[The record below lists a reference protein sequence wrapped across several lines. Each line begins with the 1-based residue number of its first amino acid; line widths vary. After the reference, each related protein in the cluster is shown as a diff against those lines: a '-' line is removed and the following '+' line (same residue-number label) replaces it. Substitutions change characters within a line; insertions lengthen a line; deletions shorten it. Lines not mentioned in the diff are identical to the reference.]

1 MKSRNIATCGAVMLA
16 VLVCLWGARAAQA
29 QTMDQ
34 YYAVPPFVS
43 DQVAPNIL
51 ILMDNSG
58 SMTNRACESANCGTL
73 PPPGGGVSTVTVFTN
88 STRYSGFFDP
98 LSCYTYNGAYT
109 VTGQPNGRFEL
120 AGPKAPAA
128 VATACSS
135 TQWDGNFLNWAVFRR
150 FDAVKVAMIGGD
162 CAVGRAAD
170 GTCPATGAPSM
181 KTIASQRRYAGT
193 GNGHETA
200 AIVSGGGINGYGGR
214 IPTAATPGTPGTIRV
229 HLRGGTSGMQ
239 GTFCIDD
246 DATAPGNTATTC
258 VDADGF
264 AETQYA
270 VRLAVATEP
279 AGVVQQIGPQ
289 ARFGLAVFN
298 NNFAPSGST
307 SGQNDGLQVLVGIG
321 SRQSIDF
328 NGTFVETFNTNT
340 AAMVD
345 AVEEAWP
352 STWTPL
358 AETLYEAARY
368 VAQINSSM
376 YPSAYVYPI
385 GYAPGVALATNG
397 IGSLG
402 TGGGGAGT
410 PEITA
415 LTGTEVCPSGYVS
428 GGPTATC
435 AAGRDPYFYGS
446 NHTPAWATTSTQVPC
461 CKTFV
466 LVFTDGEP
474 TQDRNIP
481 GADPVTGVCTSSS
494 TSLCN
499 YAQANAPAYAGTPC
513 TSNRGAPYV
522 NNPGSTCNNDPATP
536 PNILL
541 KQHRTDYD
549 AQGFA
554 NGTHFLDD
562 VAYWSHI
569 NDLRPCNGTADGTI
583 AALGVSGRC
592 LPGLQNLTVY
602 TFYAFGVITGREL
615 LMHAALLGGFE
626 DTNNN
631 KLPDLQDEWD
641 KVINAT
647 GAPGSDGIPDTYF
660 ESSNVDDL
668 QDRLMAT
675 ITAIIRKSAS
685 GTSIS
690 VLATASTG
698 EGSIYQAYFFTSDVG
713 LGGANV
719 KWTGY
724 THSLFVDGFGNF
736 REDTVQDGKLVYE
749 QDRIITTRYDNDPS
763 SGTYQKVLVDK
774 FVDLNGDG
782 VADSAT
788 PILTSDLKSIVPVW
802 EAGKELA
809 YTTSGART
817 ILTWV
822 DANNNGVVDPAEQI
836 DFNTANCAALKD
848 YLRYPAA
855 TACDSGGSATNLI
868 NFIRGDEVAGLRT
881 RMLETPVGSRTYK
894 VWKLGD
900 PIHST
905 PTIVSAPKARY
916 DLAYGDADYNLFYQK
931 YRNRRQVAYVGANDG
946 MLHAFNGGYYHKG
959 DDSTTAGT
967 VEHGWYTKNPTDN
980 SSGPNLGAEMWSFI
994 PQELLP
1000 QLQWLARVDYS
1011 HVYYVDLKPTI
1022 TEARVFTPD
1031 ADHPGGWGTLL
1042 IGGFRMGGSCG
1053 QCIAGGGAPPMTAT
1067 IGGTS
1072 RTFYSAYFALDV
1084 TNPEVSPKLKWVFT
1098 DSGLGLTTSY
1108 PSVVRMK
1115 PDSITPPDTSTSPL
1129 NEKWFVI
1136 FGSGPNGYQADL
1148 PVVPGPT
1155 QQGAKLYVVDLKNGP
1170 KVAPGGSLTTMP
1182 VGTWRSFMG
1191 HVVSIDKDLD
1201 WRTDVAYSGRTIHD
1215 GALPWR
1221 GKMYRLTMNC
1231 PAAPCTTD
1239 TWGIANGANRTPTE
1253 VIDTFV
1259 DAGTGT
1265 TVEVGPTAAAP
1276 AVTID
1281 DTNATWVFFGTGRYF
1296 GNADKVD
1303 EDIQRLYGLKDKVMN
1318 GTCVQTTT
1326 VSCFSNDLVNVTNA
1340 VVCLVCASGTNQ
1352 VSDPTNPGATS
1363 VEGTGANSM
1372 MGLVAS
1378 KDGWR
1383 VTLPGPVTISGVS
1396 YSAERSVVNPTLI
1409 AGVIFLPTFVPTNN
1423 FCASD
1428 GISYLYVLFYKTGTA
1443 PPYPVVGTTPSGAN
1457 TNINTRVDLG
1467 VGLASSGSM
1476 HTGQEG
1482 AKINFQL
1489 SGGNANSPPAGLN
1502 GFYSKY
1508 VSWVHQ
1514 RD

>member
-1 MKSRNIATCGAVMLA
+1 MKTDNRQGEGAMKSRTCAVRGAAMLA
-16 VLVCLWGARAAQA
+16 LVGCFSGPGALQA

-34 YYAVPPFVS
+34 YYSVPPFVS

-73 PPPGGGVSTVTVFTN
+73 AGGGVSTVTVFTN
-88 STRYSGFFDP
+88 TTRYSGLFDP

-109 VTGQPNGRFEL
+109 VAGQPSGRFEL
-120 AGPKAPAA
+120 AGSKAPAA

-135 TQWDGNFLNWAVFRR
+135 TQWDGNFLNWATFRR

-181 KTIASQRRYAGT
+181 RTIASQRRFAGT

-200 AIVSGGGINGYGGR
+200 SIVSGGGINGYGGR
-214 IPTAATPGTPGTIRV
+214 IPTAATPGTPGTIRI

-239 GTFCIDD
+239 GTFCVDD
-246 DATAPGNTATTC
+246 DGTAPGNTATTC

-270 VRLAVATEP
+270 ARLAVATEP
-279 AGVVQQIGPQ
+279 TGVVQQIGPQ

-298 NNFAPSGST
+298 NNFAPSGSS

-321 SRQSIDF
+321 SRQSMDF
-328 NGTFVETFNTNT
+328 AGTFVETFNTNT
-340 AAMVD
+340 AAIVD

-352 STWTPL
+352 ATWTPL

-397 IGSLG
+397 TGSLG

-428 GGPTATC
+428 GGTPATC
-435 AAGRDPYFYGS
+435 AAGRDPFFYGS

-466 LVFTDGEP
+466 IIFTDGEP
-474 TQDRNIP
+474 TQDQLVP
-481 GADPVTGVCTSSS
+481 GSIN
-494 TSLCN
+494 N
-499 YAQANAPAYAGTPC
+499 YAQVNAAAYAGTPC
-513 TSNRGAPYV
+513 TGNRGVPFV
-522 NNPGSTCNNDPATP
+522 NTPGATCNNDPATP

-549 AQGFA
+549 AQGFT

-562 VAYWSHI
+562 VAYWAHV

-602 TFYAFGVITGREL
+602 TFYAFGVISGREL

-631 KLPDLQDEWD
+631 KLPDLPDEWD

-647 GAPGSDGIPDTYF
+647 GAPGTDGIPDTYF

-698 EGSIYQAYFFTSDVG
+698 EGSIYQAYFYTSDVG
-713 LGGANV
+713 QGGASV

-724 THSLFVDGFGNF
+724 THALFIDGFGNF
-736 REDTVQDGKLVYE
+736 REDTVQDGVLDYT
-749 QDRIITTRYDNDPS
+749 QDRIITTRYDNNPLS
-763 SGTYQKVLVDK
+763 PTYQKVLVDK
-774 FVDLNGDG
+774 FIDANGDG
-782 VADSAT
+782 LADSTT
-788 PILTSDLKSIVPVW
+788 PILTSDLKSIVPIW

-809 YTTSGART
+809 NATSASRR
-817 ILTWV
+817 ILTWT
-822 DANNNGVVDPAEQI
+822 DTNNNGVVDPGEQQ
-836 DFNTANCAALKD
+836 DFNTANCAALRD
-848 YLRYPAA
+848 YLRYVGD
-855 TACDSGGSATNLI
+855 ACSGTSNAMNLI
-868 NFIRGDEVAGLRT
+868 NFIRGDEVTGLRT
-881 RMLETPVGSRTYK
+881 RMIEVPVGSGNYK
-894 VWKLGD
+894 VWRLGD

-905 PTIVSAPKARY
+905 PTIVGAPKARY
-916 DLAYGDADYNLFYQK
+916 DLNYGDSTYNTFYQQ
-931 YRNRRQVAYVGANDG
+931 YRNRRQVVYVGANDG

-959 DDSTTAGT
+959 DNAATAGT

-980 SSGPNLGAEMWSFI
+980 SSGPNLGAELWSFI

-1000 QLQWLARVDYS
+1000 QLQWLARTDYT

-1022 TEARVFTPD
+1022 SEARIFTPD
-1031 ADHPGGWGTLL
+1031 ADHPGGWGTIL

-1053 QCIAGGGAPPMTAT
+1053 QCVAGAGAPPMTAT
-1067 IGGTS
+1067 IGGVS
-1072 RTFYSAYFALDV
+1072 RTFYSAYFVLDV
-1084 TNPEVSPKLKWVFT
+1084 TNPEDPAGPKLLWSFT

-1108 PSVVRMK
+1108 PTVVRMN
-1115 PDSITPPDTSTSPL
+1115 PDSDAVTSTV
-1129 NEKWFVI
+1129 NEKWFAV

-1148 PVVPGPT
+1148 PAAPA
-1155 QQGAKLYVVDLKNGP
+1155 QSASLYAVDLKYGP
-1170 KVAPGGSLTTMP
+1170 KVAAGGSLKTMP
-1182 VGTWRSFMG
+1182 IGSWRSFMG

-1201 WRTDVAYSGRTIHD
+1201 WRTDVAYVGRTIHD
-1215 GALPWR
+1215 GGLPWR
-1221 GKMYRLTMNC
+1221 GKMYRLTMSC
-1231 PAAPCTTD
+1231 PAAPCTAD
-1239 TWGIANGANRTPTE
+1239 TWGIASGANRTPTE
-1253 VIDTFV
+1253 VIDTFY

-1265 TVEVGPTAAAP
+1265 TIEVGPTAAAP

-1281 DTNATWVFFGTGRYF
+1281 DTNATWIFFGTGRYF

-1303 EDIQRLYGLKDKVMN
+1303 NTVQRLYGLKDAVMS
-1318 GTCVQTTT
+1318 GLCTQTSTT
-1326 VSCFSNDLVNVTNA
+1326 SCHSDDLVDVTSA
-1340 VVCLVCASGTNQ
+1340 VVCLVCSGATNQ
-1352 VSDPTNPGATS
+1352 VTDPTNPSVTS
-1363 VEGTGANSM
+1363 VTGSGTTSM

-1383 VTLPGPVTISGVS
+1383 ITLPGPVTLAGVN

-1409 AGVIFLPTFVPTNN
+1409 AGTIFLPTFVPTNN

-1428 GISYLYVLFYKTGTA
+1428 GASYLYVLFYKTGTA
-1443 PPYPVVGTTPSGAN
+1443 ATYPVVGTNTSGGN
-1457 TNINTRVDLG
+1457 TNITTKVDLG

-1476 HTGQEG
+1476 HVGGEDG
-1482 AKINFQL
+1482 GGKICNQM
-1489 SGGNANSPPAGLN
+1489 SGGNAVCTNSALN
-1502 GFYSKY
+1502 DFYSKF